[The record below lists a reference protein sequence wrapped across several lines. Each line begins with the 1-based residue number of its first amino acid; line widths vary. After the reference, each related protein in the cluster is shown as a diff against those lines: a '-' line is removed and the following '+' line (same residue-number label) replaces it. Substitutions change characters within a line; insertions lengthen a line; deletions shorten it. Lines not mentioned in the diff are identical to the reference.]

1 MNANKI
7 IIAVAAGAAAGA
19 LLGVLFAPAKGT
31 DTRKKIAKT
40 SRDLTDSVKE
50 TYQDILDSVKG
61 PFTGPK
67 KKVSENSNP
76 SAVMSEVT

>member
-67 KKVSENSNP
+67 KKVSEYSNP
-76 SAVMSEVT
+76 GAPVSEVV

>member
-1 MNANKI
+1 MKI
-7 IIAVAAGAAAGA
+7 
-19 LLGVLFAPAKGT
+19 
-31 DTRKKIAKT
+31 DKT